1 LERACLSLI
10 LACWLFCTFAFGTV
24 PAFAETQVENNVIQ
38 DTPDNQSY
46 TGSVEPVSP
55 KEFTDKMNKFVGEI
69 NNMLAGII
77 VPLAMLGMLI
87 STAILALGGV
97 IGTKTVQ
104 RFGWGGLLMS
114 VAGLLIFWGIPVII
128 GLTKSLAGYFAG

>member
-1 LERACLSLI
+1 
-10 LACWLFCTFAFGTV
+10 
-24 PAFAETQVENNVIQ
+24 
-38 DTPDNQSY
+38 
-46 TGSVEPVSP
+46 
-55 KEFTDKMNKFVGEI
+55 
-69 NNMLAGII
+69 
-77 VPLAMLGMLI
+77 MLI